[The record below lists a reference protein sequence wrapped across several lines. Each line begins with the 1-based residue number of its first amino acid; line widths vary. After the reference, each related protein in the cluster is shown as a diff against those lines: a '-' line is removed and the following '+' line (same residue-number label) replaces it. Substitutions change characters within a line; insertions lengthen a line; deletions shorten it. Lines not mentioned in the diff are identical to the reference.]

1 MVSLA
6 QSRWARS
13 HATIPTQRPAPADA
27 EVEGATAR
35 RTRFPTGFPLRPLA
49 YLLPAAWALPVLT
62 HLIHAD
68 FVLILAVVYGTGG
81 LLKVG
86 GTVVDRLMIT
96 CGLLAGTAIA
106 AGIPFSFWPFGLN
119 PVAVGGSAL
128 TILVLI
134 GTGLRRRPRWPHRFL
149 GTDLLLLGATAAG
162 TYVAYGPARLGGTT
176 HQLAFAALT
185 GDRLRHFNLFDT
197 IHRIGGYPF
206 LMQNQARHIV
216 DPGMLSVYPP
226 GQHFLYAL
234 LDIFLTSHTDPGNP
248 TSEMLRYQLYTD
260 AGYGFFVL
268 CVIWG
273 ARWVAG
279 PAMAGWRR
287 SFLISTIGVF
297 LCTGV
302 FTTAVWCGWD
312 PQVLGMGFLA
322 LLAAVAARPPRG
334 PRQYILLLTSL
345 TVAIFLT
352 YELFAPFA
360 AILIATSAVVYRK
373 RWWPHWRFALVAA
386 IIAAPISVS
395 EIVSAKQA
403 GLQSTQAALN
413 VGFTIA
419 VTKPSLAIIG
429 LLAVAGFAASRARR
443 LPSAVT
449 ALGGMLLCGLGVAA
463 FWAYQ
468 HSTIGITTYYYEKAV
483 EAWVVVAL
491 VGVGTSGHLLHL
503 PQRLPWTW
511 ARRLRT
517 IRIPARGI
525 AGAAVAVCTLLA
537 GVAVTDSVAHGK
549 LSFNYGKM
557 KPGRHTSWAR
567 VWMSGQFIYPTD
579 ERVLGAL
586 RARNMV
592 GDGVPTVVIWDDHT
606 LSNVNLSLTLAVLNH
621 NDGLIYAPVYEIGG
635 ASGLISAGSDG
646 SPWTYEQIQSLDS
659 LEKAISDSPVRLRV
673 VVPTTQLSDR
683 LNAWL
688 ADNPQVKADVVLIQ
702 DLPGESTP
710 VT

>member
-6 QSRWARS
+6 QGRWSRS
-13 HATIPTQRPAPADA
+13 HATIPAQRPAPAAD
-27 EVEGATAR
+27 EGDEASAR
-35 RTRFPTGFPLRPLA
+35 RMRFPSGLPLLPLA
-49 YLLPAAWALPVLT
+49 YLLPAAWVLPVLT
-62 HLIHAD
+62 HLVHAD

-81 LLKVG
+81 LLKIG

-96 CGLLAGTAIA
+96 CGLLAGAAIA
-106 AGIPFSFWPFGLN
+106 AGIVFSFWPFGLN

-128 TILVLI
+128 TLLVLI
-134 GTGLRRRPRWPHRFL
+134 GTVLRRRPRWPHRFL
-149 GTDLLLLGATAAG
+149 GTDLLLLGAATAG

-197 IHRIGGYPF
+197 IHRIGGYPY
-206 LMQNQARHIV
+206 LMQDQARHIV

-248 TSEMLRYQLYTD
+248 TNELLRYQLYTD

-268 CVIWG
+268 CVVWG

-322 LLAAVAARPPRG
+322 LLAAVAARPPQG
-334 PRQYILLLTSL
+334 PRLYIVLLTAL
-345 TVAIFLT
+345 TIAIFLT
-352 YELFAPFA
+352 YELFAPLA
-360 AILIATSAVVYRK
+360 AILIAASAVVYRK

-386 IIAAPISVS
+386 VIAAPISVS

-403 GLQSTQAALN
+403 GLQTTQAALN

-419 VTKPSLAIIG
+419 VTKETLAVIVLIT
-429 LLAVAGFAASRARR
+429 VAGFAASRARR
-443 LPSAVT
+443 LPSAV
-449 ALGGMLLCGLGVAA
+449 AAVGGTLLSGLVVAV

-468 HSTIGITTYYYEKAV
+468 HATIHKSTYYYEKAV

-491 VGVGTSGHLLHL
+491 VGIGTFGHLLHE
-503 PQRLPWTW
+503 PQRLPWAW
-511 ARRLRT
+511 ARRLRK
-517 IRIPARGI
+517 IRIPSRGL
-525 AGAAVAVCTLLA
+525 AGAAVALCTLLA
-537 GVAVTDSVAHGK
+537 GVVVTDSIAHGK

-567 VWMSGQFIYPTD
+567 VWMSGKYIYPTD
-579 ERVLGAL
+579 EKALGAL
-586 RARNMV
+586 RDRNMV

-635 ASGLISAGSDG
+635 APGLVSAGSDG
-646 SPWTYEQIQSLDS
+646 PWTYQQLESLDA

-673 VVPTTQLSDR
+673 VVQSTQLSDR
-683 LNAWL
+683 LNSWL
-688 ADNPQVKADVVLIQ
+688 SDNPQVKAYVVLIP
-702 DLPGESTP
+702 DLPGEYTP
-710 VT
+710 TT

>member
-6 QSRWARS
+6 QGRWARS
-13 HATIPTQRPAPADA
+13 HATIPSQRPAPAAA
-27 EVEGATAR
+27 EDGTVR
-35 RTRFPTGFPLRPLA
+35 RVRFPAGLPLRPLA
-49 YLLPAAWALPVLT
+49 YLLPAAWVLPVLT
-62 HLIHAD
+62 HLVHAD
-68 FVLILAVVYGTGG
+68 FLLILAVVYGTGG
-81 LLKVG
+81 LLTVG

-96 CGLLAGTAIA
+96 VGLLAGTAIT
-106 AGIPFSFWPFGLN
+106 AGIAFSFWPFGLN
-119 PVAVGGSAL
+119 PVAVGGTAL

-134 GTGLRRRPRWPHRFL
+134 GTVLRRRPRWPRRFL
-149 GTDLLLLGATAAG
+149 GTDLLLLGATVAG

-185 GDRLRHFNLFDT
+185 GDRLRHFSLFDT

-206 LMQNQARHIV
+206 LMQSQARHLV

-248 TSEMLRYQLYTD
+248 ASELLRYQLYTD

-268 CVIWG
+268 CAVWG

-287 SFLISTIGVF
+287 SFMVSAVGVF

-302 FTTAVWCGWD
+302 LTTAIWCGWD
-312 PQVLGMGFLA
+312 PQVLGMGFLG

-334 PRQYILLLTSL
+334 PRQYIVLLTAL
-345 TVAIFLT
+345 TIAIFLT

-360 AILIATSAVVYRK
+360 AIMIAMSAVVYRK
-373 RWWPHWRFALVAA
+373 RWWPHWRFAL
-386 IIAAPISVS
+386 IAAVIAVPVSLS
-395 EIVSAKQA
+395 EIVSAKEA

-429 LLAVAGFAASRARR
+429 LIAVAGFAARRARR

-449 ALGGMLLCGLGVAA
+449 ALGGTLLCGCGVAA

-483 EAWVVVAL
+483 EAWVVIAL
-491 VGVGTSGHLLHL
+491 VGVGTAGHLLHL
-503 PQRLPWTW
+503 PQQLRWGW
-511 ARRLRT
+511 ARRLRR
-517 IRIPARGI
+517 IRIPSRGL
-525 AGAAVAVCTLLA
+525 AGAAIAICALLA
-537 GVAVTDSVAHGK
+537 GVVATDSIAHGK

-579 ERVLGAL
+579 ERILGSL
-586 RARNMV
+586 RARHMV
-592 GDGVPTVVIWDDHT
+592 GDGVPTLVVWDDHT

-621 NDGLIYAPVYEIGG
+621 DDGLISNPVYEIGG
-635 ASGLISAGSDG
+635 APDLISAGDEA
-646 SPWTYEQIQSLDS
+646 WTDQQTQSLAT
-659 LEKAISDSPVRLRV
+659 LEKAISDSPVRLRI
-673 VVPTTQLSDR
+673 VVPTMPLSER

-688 ADNPQVKADVVLIQ
+688 EDNPQVKAYVVLIP

-710 VT
+710 NT